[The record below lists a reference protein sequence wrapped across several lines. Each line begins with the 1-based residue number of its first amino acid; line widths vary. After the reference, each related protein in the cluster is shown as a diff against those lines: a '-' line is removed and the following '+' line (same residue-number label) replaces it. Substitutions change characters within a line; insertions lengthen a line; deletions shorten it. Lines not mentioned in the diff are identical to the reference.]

1 MKKFKIDVM
10 WNNNECLDCDAIQDY
25 VEADNNEEAEE
36 YAKDWLAEHGVD
48 IENEV
53 SYVVANEYE
62 VK

>member
-36 YAKDWLAEHGVD
+36 YAKDWLAEHGAD

-53 SYVVANEYE
+53 SYVVVKEYE

>member
-36 YAKDWLAEHGVD
+36 YAKDWLVEHGVD